1 MTPKLEIQGLSK
13 WFGDLEVLRDIEF
26 QIQEHEF
33 LAIVGPSGCGKT
45 TLLRMIAG
53 IENADAG
60 SIKINGRLLAGPG
73 ADRGFVFQQNS
84 CFRGGRSGAT
94 RCSGLRSTVSSMR
107 PGGGERA
114 SSWKPSALPV
124 SSATIR
130 TRSTAGCG
138 SGSISHARWR
148 SIRKC

>member
-60 SIKINGRLLAGPG
+60 PSRSMAVSRGAGC
-73 ADRGFVFQQNS
+73 RS
-84 CFRGGRSGAT
+84 RFRVPAG
-94 RCSGLRSTVSSMR
+94 
-107 PGGGERA
+107 
-114 SSWKPSALPV
+114 LPV
-124 SSATIR
+124 SVEDGLAQR
-130 TRSTAGCG
+130 GVRA
-138 SGSISHARWR
+138 
-148 SIRKC
+148 